1 MTPVV
6 QVDTISKA
14 FRQGK
19 ELIKVL
25 ELVSLEIGAGEIVSL
40 MGKSGSGKTTLLD
53 ILGGMQLPD
62 SGTVVI
68 DGHELTALSESER
81 TRLRRRQIGMVF
93 QFFNLIPTL
102 TGRENIAFALQL
114 NERADPER
122 VESLMERLEV
132 AHRADAFPETLS
144 GGEQQRFAIA
154 RAIAHDPKVI
164 LADEPTGNL
173 DDEHSQGV
181 LAIFRDLCRNE
192 GVALVLG
199 THSEDCAA
207 ISDRVL
213 HLRYGKLR

>member
-1 MTPVV
+1 MKSIVEV
-6 QVDTISKA
+6 EGISKA

-19 ELIKVL
+19 EWVRVL
-25 ELVSLEIGAGEIVSL
+25 ESVSLQVGVGEIVSL
-40 MGKSGSGKTTLLD
+40 MGKSGSGKTTFLD
-53 ILGGMQLPD
+53 ILGGIQLPD
-62 SGTVVI
+62 SGWVSI
-68 DGHELTALSESER
+68 SDRKMTALNESER
-81 TRLRRRQIGMVF
+81 TRFRRRHIGMVF

-102 TGRENIAFALQL
+102 TGRENIAFALEL
-114 NERADPER
+114 NGRSDKQR
-122 VESLMERLEV
+122 VASLMEKLDII
-132 AHRADAFPETLS
+132 HRADAFPETLS

-154 RAIAHDPKVI
+154 RAIVHDPKVI

-181 LAIFRDLCRNE
+181 LEVFRDLCRNE

-199 THSEDCAA
+199 THSQDCAA